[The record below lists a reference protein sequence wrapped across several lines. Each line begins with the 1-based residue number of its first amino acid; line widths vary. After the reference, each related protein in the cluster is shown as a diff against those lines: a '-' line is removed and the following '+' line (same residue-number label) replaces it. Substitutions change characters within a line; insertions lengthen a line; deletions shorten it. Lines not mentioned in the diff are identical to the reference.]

1 MREHL
6 SRLASRVKLPIDV
19 AWHKLSTVTSLP
31 GQDPS
36 GIVERFFNYQRSRFS
51 ARCSP
56 CDLHRGAK
64 TGHIVAQTTEE
75 CKHFF
80 QLFSQPRTT
89 HSKTNT
95 LRHPYTTP
103 PTAAT
108 PKPAQENHSE
118 TRRNKRKGDHEPD
131 RNEGALPTR
140 NTKATQGNG
149 KKDGKVWIAGARA
162 PTPLGSAG
170 RSTPAEAP
178 DGHLGNRRCAVCK
191 GAIQRLAPG
200 GHLLTP
206 PEINMRLGQP
216 RSEPR
221 ADRPWARPSLNGPP
235 GRAKAP
241 LAPRQ
246 TIKGPS

>member
-64 TGHIVAQTTEE
+64 TGHIVAQTEKE

-80 QLFSQPRTT
+80 QLFSRPRTT

-95 LRHPYTTP
+95 LRHPFPTP
-103 PTAAT
+103 PTAAAS
-108 PKPAQENHSE
+108 KPAQVLATTSPSE
-118 TRRNKRKGDHEPD
+118 AKELCQQGRKS
-131 RNEGALPTR
+131 EGAMSKR
-140 NTKATQGNG
+140 AQRKARR
-149 KKDGKVWIAGARA
+149 KSCVE
-162 PTPLGSAG
+162 GSQ
-170 RSTPAEAP
+170 
-178 DGHLGNRRCAVCK
+178 D
-191 GAIQRLAPG
+191 
-200 GHLLTP
+200 
-206 PEINMRLGQP
+206 
-216 RSEPR
+216 
-221 ADRPWARPSLNGPP
+221 
-235 GRAKAP
+235 
-241 LAPRQ
+241 
-246 TIKGPS
+246 

>member
-64 TGHIVAQTTEE
+64 TGHIVAQTEKE

-80 QLFSQPRTT
+80 QLFSRPRTT

-95 LRHPYTTP
+95 LRHPYPTP
-103 PTAAT
+103 PKDNA

-118 TRRNKRKGDHEPD
+118 TRRNTRKGNHDLG
-131 RNEGALPTR
+131 RNAAFPCHHALPFQA
-140 NTKATQGNG
+140 NVCENQAGTQR
-149 KKDGKVWIAGARA
+149 ARYPIESASSFPVKSAVMSIRGTMA
-162 PTPLGSAG
+162 PLS
-170 RSTPAEAP
+170 
-178 DGHLGNRRCAVCK
+178 
-191 GAIQRLAPG
+191 
-200 GHLLTP
+200 
-206 PEINMRLGQP
+206 LGQFEVGP
-216 RSEPR
+216 RSR
-221 ADRPWARPSLNGPP
+221 RGRP
-235 GRAKAP
+235 
-241 LAPRQ
+241 
-246 TIKGPS
+246 